1 MLPVR
6 AHRIVSQFTAL
17 VALAVAAACGA
28 PAPAAPLV
36 SGPSLADSIATF
48 VVATISARDTQTALA
63 SPQGASAPTPTTVTL
78 PLPTVS
84 GPTTTPLVAW
94 LPTPRG
100 PAYACDPDIGKRPRD
115 NTEYHPND
123 AFDVK
128 WTILNT
134 GSRAWNAGVNLA
146 YVSGPQMTSRTSI
159 ELPEVQPKKSF
170 SVSLDARAPAE
181 PGSYVMTW
189 KLEGGFCTPYVVITV
204 VKPPGTDP

>member
-1 MLPVR
+1 ME
-6 AHRIVSQFTAL
+6 
-17 VALAVAAACGA
+17 
-28 PAPAAPLV
+28 
-36 SGPSLADSIATF
+36 DSIATF

-63 SPQGASAPTPTTVTL
+63 SADETSAATPTSTTSPSATVAV
-78 PLPTVS
+78 PS
-84 GPTTTPLVAW
+84 TTPFVVVP
-94 LPTPRG
+94 PTPRG

-134 GSRAWNAGVNLA
+134 GSKVWNAGINLT

-170 SVSLDARAPAE
+170 SVSLDAHAPAE

-189 KLEGGFCTPYVVITV
+189 KLQGGFCNPYVAITV
-204 VKPPGTDP
+204 VKPPGSDP

>member
-1 MLPVR
+1 MSPVH
-6 AHRIVSQFTAL
+6 AHLIVSKFAVL
-17 VALAVAAACGA
+17 VALMVATGCGA
-28 PAPAAPLV
+28 PAAAPPV
-36 SGPSLADSIATF
+36 AAGPSMADSIATF
-48 VVATISARDTQTALA
+48 VAATIAARDTQTALA
-63 SPQGASAPTPTTVTL
+63 LPQVSSTPTATAATL
-78 PLPTVS
+78 LPPTLG
-84 GPTTTPLVAW
+84 GPTTTPFVVVP
-94 LPTPRG
+94 PTARG

-134 GSRAWNAGVNLA
+134 GSKTWNAGVNLT
-146 YVSGPQMTSRTSI
+146 YVSGPQMTSRTSL

-189 KLEGGFCTPYVVITV
+189 K
-204 VKPPGTDP
+204 